1 MARES
6 GAKGDGA
13 AIADTSLDAAA
24 DALYAL
30 PADEFTAARNAR
42 AKQARDAG
50 ARELAAEIGK
60 LTKPTAAAWLA
71 NQLARD
77 DGDRI
82 ASFVGLGQAM
92 RDATAARDRDE
103 LRRLTREQRDATAG
117 LVRRAREVAEAAG
130 QRVND
135 QAVRAL
141 EETLHAA
148 LVDEDA
154 ARELAAG
161 RLTGTLQS
169 SGFPLGDA
177 MVVTST
183 RTVPRPAKAPSK
195 PPARKDRTT
204 AKSDEPD
211 RARARAEAEF
221 VEAMR
226 VRDEA
231 HDAKA
236 RADEALRTASADVD
250 RLRTELDRAMTVKK
264 RADNE
269 LKTARAAADR
279 ADHEAERLARR
290 LGREQPAPPPNE
302 PDDRPSTT

>member
-1 MARES
+1 
-6 GAKGDGA
+6 
-13 AIADTSLDAAA
+13 DTSLDAAA

-30 PADEFTAARNAR
+30 PTDEFTAARNAR

-50 ARELAAEIGK
+50 ARELATEIGK

-92 RDATAARDRDE
+92 RDATSARDRDE

-117 LVRRAREVAEAAG
+117 LVRRAREIAESAG

-148 LVDEDA
+148 LADDDA
-154 ARELAAG
+154 AHELAAG

-169 SGFPLGDA
+169 SGFP
-177 MVVTST
+177 
-183 RTVPRPAKAPSK
+183 
-195 PPARKDRTT
+195 
-204 AKSDEPD
+204 
-211 RARARAEAEF
+211 
-221 VEAMR
+221 
-226 VRDEA
+226 
-231 HDAKA
+231 
-236 RADEALRTASADVD
+236 
-250 RLRTELDRAMTVKK
+250 
-264 RADNE
+264 
-269 LKTARAAADR
+269 
-279 ADHEAERLARR
+279 
-290 LGREQPAPPPNE
+290 
-302 PDDRPSTT
+302 